1 MTNLPII
8 TATADEVGARA
19 AAIIADGLRA
29 ASARGRDFLLG
40 CPTGRTPAPVF
51 PALAELVA
59 SGLDV
64 SPLVVVLM
72 DEYLEPDGDALRRV
86 DPSREYSCIGYAERQ
101 ILAPLVE
108 AGGALVRLWCP
119 DPADPA
125 AYDRRIAA
133 AGGIDLFLLASGAS
147 DGHIAFNPPGS
158 PRDSKTR
165 VIELPETTR
174 HDNMSTFPVFASLD
188 EVPRHG
194 ISVGISTIV
203 DNSAQALLML
213 TGADKRDA
221 FARIMAADGYDP
233 SWPATAVKACR
244 NYQILADADAARP

>member
-8 TATADEVGARA
+8 VATAEEVGARA
-19 AAIIADGLRA
+19 AALIADGLRM
-29 ASARGRDFLLG
+29 ASAAGRDFLLG

-51 PALAELVA
+51 PALAELVSA
-59 SGLDV
+59 GLDV

-86 DPSREYSCIGYAERQ
+86 DPRREYSCIGYAERQ
-101 ILAPLVE
+101 ILAPLVD
-108 AGGALVRLWCP
+108 AGGAPVRVWCP
-119 DPADPA
+119 DPADPE
-125 AYDRRIAA
+125 AYDRQIAA

-165 VIELPETTR
+165 VIELPESTR

-188 EVPRHG
+188 QVPRHG

-203 DNSAQALLML
+203 DNSAQALLLL

-221 FARIMAADGYDP
+221 FDRIAAADDYDP
-233 SWPATAVKACR
+233 TWPATAVKACR
-244 NYQILADADAARP
+244 DYQVLADADAARP